1 MNKNKQIFKPR
12 HIIRGAIQI
21 QRANP
26 LQGTHVT
33 VSHTADASE
42 GSVWRE
48 SLPIKLFLFLVLKL
62 ISEYANIVVVEAAQV
77 INTDVD
83 IINFAV

>member
-1 MNKNKQIFKPR
+1 MKKLCERLFK
-12 HIIRGAIQI
+12 
-21 QRANP
+21 
-26 LQGTHVT
+26 
-33 VSHTADASE
+33 E
-42 GSVWRE
+42 GWYV
-48 SLPIKLFLFLVLKL
+48 LYPIKNFFFLILKL

>member
-1 MNKNKQIFKPR
+1 MTVILGLRNGVKDMISISKASERQRKRHLTGLKNCVKGFLMVCIISNKN
-12 HIIRGAIQI
+12 
-21 QRANP
+21 
-26 LQGTHVT
+26 
-33 VSHTADASE
+33 
-42 GSVWRE
+42 
-48 SLPIKLFLFLVLKL
+48 FLFFNIKL